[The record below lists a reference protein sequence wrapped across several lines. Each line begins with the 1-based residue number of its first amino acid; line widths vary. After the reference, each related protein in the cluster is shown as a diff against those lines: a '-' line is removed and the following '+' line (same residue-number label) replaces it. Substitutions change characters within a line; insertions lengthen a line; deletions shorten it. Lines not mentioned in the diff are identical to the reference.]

1 MLGGRSRICISF
13 RECLMKSPEVNT
25 VLLPE
30 LDAFRKEAVSRKED
44 AERRND
50 NYGIAK
56 ATELIEMLDRL
67 GTFVTVSQRCR
78 RDRWLVI
85 KGYIETAITHPY
97 PQFVPIYEM
106 EIANLLLQSER

>member
-1 MLGGRSRICISF
+1 MRS
-13 RECLMKSPEVNT
+13 PQANT
-25 VLLPE
+25 VLIPE
-30 LDAFRKEAVSRKED
+30 LEAFRKEAENRKED
-44 AERRND
+44 ASRRND

-106 EIANLLLQSER
+106 NIANLLLQSDH